1 MNSLEAGISCRKC
14 LLKTLRDFPGSPVVK
29 TPSYRDVSL
38 IFGRGTKIPRA
49 MPKFFL
55 KRKKIPNF
63 RLFSLR
69 YLFPVLLYSFP
80 GKESS
85 FGYHLPINKYNKI
98 KKKEI
103 SKVLR

>member
-69 YLFPVLLYSFP
+69 YLFPVLLYS
-80 GKESS
+80 
-85 FGYHLPINKYNKI
+85 
-98 KKKEI
+98 
-103 SKVLR
+103 